1 MAVVPLHEMSAMYRS
16 MANGAR
22 GFPIFFTFCE
32 TDIVPFVCG
41 GVSFSAEGFLPV
53 DKEDDATGELLARG
67 CTRSRGRTEA
77 VDGMA
82 ICCLL
87 SSRDVLSIYIGP
99 GEPHPASTSIMNFG
113 GCWPRTIRR
122 TQRTQGQFV
131 RGKSLREAAYPLAQ
145 IYIELVTR
153 RSRLHWSSIVD
164 SSYQERR
171 RGYKQFIG
179 TSWLG

>member
-113 GCWPRTIRR
+113 GC
-122 TQRTQGQFV
+122 
-131 RGKSLREAAYPLAQ
+131 
-145 IYIELVTR
+145 
-153 RSRLHWSSIVD
+153 
-164 SSYQERR
+164 
-171 RGYKQFIG
+171 
-179 TSWLG
+179 